1 MADLVATL
9 STGLISSEI
18 SIPLSSFDLAA
29 RRGEVVLYDFAGK
42 TKNVLF
48 VNVAEEDLVA

>member
-18 SIPLSSFDLAA
+18 SIPLSGFDLAV
-29 RRGEVVLYDFAGK
+29 RRGGVVFRDFTKK
-42 TKNVLF
+42 TQNVLF

>member
-18 SIPLSSFDLAA
+18 SIPLSGFDLAV
-29 RRGEVVLYDFAGK
+29 RRGGVVFRDFAKK
-42 TKNVLF
+42 TQNVLF

>member
-1 MADLVATL
+1 MADLSATL

-18 SIPLSSFDLAA
+18 SIPLSGFDLAV
-29 RRGEVVLYDFAGK
+29 RRGEVVLYDFVKK
-42 TKNVLF
+42 TRNVLF

>member
-9 STGLISSEI
+9 STGLISTEI
-18 SIPLSSFDLAA
+18 SIPLSGFDLAV
-29 RRGEVVLYDFAGK
+29 RRGEVVFRDFTKK
-42 TKNVLF
+42 TRNVLF